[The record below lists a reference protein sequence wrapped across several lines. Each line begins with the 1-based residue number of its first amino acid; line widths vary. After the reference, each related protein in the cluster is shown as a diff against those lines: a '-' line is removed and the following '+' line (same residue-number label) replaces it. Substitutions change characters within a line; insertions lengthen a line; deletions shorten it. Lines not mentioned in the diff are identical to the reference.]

1 MKVNSIGINTYQQL
15 NDKQQ
20 VNRRPLENSQTKP
33 AAKIGK
39 VNIPV
44 QSDKVGS
51 DLAVKLPGENYMEML
66 SAEEKEAFEMVF
78 KKFNGSSGASGQNG
92 LGRFVDVKL

>member
-20 VNRRPLENSQTKP
+20 VNRRPVDKSQNKQ
-33 AAKIGK
+33 AEKIGK

-44 QSDKVGS
+44 QKDKVGS
-51 DLAVKLPGENYMEML
+51 DLAVKLPGENYMDML
-66 SAEEKEAFEMVF
+66 TAEEKEAFEMVF
-78 KKFNGSSGASGQNG
+78 KKFNGSGGASEQNG

>member
-20 VNRRPLENSQTKP
+20 IARRPVENTQNKQ
-33 AAKIGK
+33 AGKIGK
-39 VNIPV
+39 INIPV
-44 QSDKVGS
+44 QKDKVGS

-66 SAEEKEAFEMVF
+66 TAEEKEAFEMVF
-78 KKFNGSSGASGQNG
+78 KKFNGAGGAPGQNG
-92 LGRFVDVKL
+92 LGRFIDVKL